1 MSQQALP
8 PGLVARILH
17 LALTLAPAV
26 FAAMVVFV
34 VRGRPAPPAVDQT
47 MQYLMVVVALLV
59 VGGGFWLGTRTAGR
73 RAGET
78 EADYWKSTLPRAILV
93 WAALEAGALLMG
105 VAGLL
110 ASEVTMPIAG
120 LLIFLVLMTLLA
132 PRRLAGE

>member
-8 PGLVARILH
+8 PGQVARILH

-34 VRGRPAPPAVDQT
+34 VRERPAPPAVDQT

-78 EADYWKSTLPRAILV
+78 EADYWKSTLPRAIMV